1 MAPSAASR
9 RIQLLEHDA
18 KILLLER
25 LPHGVQPTAS
35 GLTFLRF
42 ARDILHLV
50 DRADHLLVE
59 HKSGLRGYVRVASS
73 SSVLIQSLAAK
84 LSEFASL
91 HPDIELDLDELP
103 TEATLEMLKSK
114 RVDIGVIVCG
124 VETLPLVTFPF
135 GGDRL
140 VLAVPASHPL
150 AQREQVRFAEIV
162 DEDFVTLR
170 HGTAVRR
177 ILSDQARLLERSLK
191 VRVQVHSF
199 EVLSLM
205 ASKGL
210 GIGILPEAAV
220 RPLMSAY
227 DLRLVQIDEPW
238 ARREYAVCVRSLPE
252 LNSAARRLLTF
263 LLNG

>member
-1 MAPSAASR
+1 LAPSAASR

-18 KILLLER
+18 KIPLLER

-150 AQREQVRFAEIV
+150 AKRERVRFAEIV

-177 ILSDQARLLERSLK
+177 ILSDQARMLERSLK